1 MHIILLGNMEKKT
14 RSNRLR
20 KIETIYMKYINI
32 FKKEYTDKKDKEE
45 QTVPVTINKKTY
57 K

>member
-1 MHIILLGNMEKKT
+1 MEKKT

-32 FKKEYTDKKDKEE
+32 FKKEYTDKEE